1 MSAASSRPARRAA
14 SGAERERPRLERGWR
29 MVDEAR
35 ALFAGALPEA
45 SLPASWRDA
54 RRGFTAVDYLG
65 LLLIGLFNPAVRTL
79 RGLCAATALP
89 RLQRQWGCGPMP
101 LASVSDAQHLVD
113 PAFLLPVIEE
123 LQQRMQAQSAREALP
138 AGSARSRLR
147 EAGFALKI
155 TDSSV
160 LAALPK
166 MLWAAY
172 GAGRP
177 RGDGK
182 THQAVRFHLC
192 FDALSATPEKAV
204 VTAGKIC
211 ERKVWRT
218 LLASAAAPDAHGAH
232 DAENPVNVHIG
243 DRNYGS
249 DFTLLEEL
257 TAKGLHFL
265 VRLRIHEHPEVVE
278 ELPVSAEDRAGGIV
292 RQAWVRLGAAWRR
305 PAARRR
311 AGQNAAAAPDLPPA
325 VRVIWIERENQTVVL
340 ATDLPVSVL
349 RAALAGEMYRERWQ
363 VEFFFRWMKC
373 LLGCGHWLA
382 QSEGGVT
389 LQLYLV
395 MVAALLLQL
404 RCGRRPTRR
413 MLELLQFYFD
423 GQASAEDLARGLERA
438 AREAEK
444 AARSKR
450 LYAQKKAA
458 KKQ

>member
-1 MSAASSRPARRAA
+1 MSASSCRTVRHAA
-14 SGAERERPRLERGWR
+14 PGAEMERVRLERGWR

-45 SLPASWRDA
+45 LLPASWQDA
-54 RRGFTAVDYLG
+54 RRGFTAVDYLS

-79 RGLCAATALP
+79 RGLCAATVLP

-113 PAFLLPVIEE
+113 PALLLPVIDE
-123 LQQRMQAQSAREALP
+123 LSARVQQEAAAQCLD
-138 AGSARSRLR
+138 AGSARARIR
-147 EAGFALKI
+147 MAGFALKVV
-155 TDSSV
+155 DSSV
-160 LAALPK
+160 MAALPR

-177 RGDGK
+177 RGDGRAH
-182 THQAVRFHLC
+182 TAVRFHLN
-192 FDALSATPEKAV
+192 FDVSSASPGHCT
-204 VTAGKIC
+204 VTAGKVC

-218 LLASAAAPDAHGAH
+218 TLQIAAAE
-232 DAENPVNVHIG
+232 AEPKPPPPEAPMSVHMG

-257 TAKGLHFL
+257 TAKGIHFL
-265 VRLRIHEHPEVVE
+265 TRLRILEHPDVVE
-278 ELPVSAEDRAGGIV
+278 ELTVSAEDRAQGIV
-292 RQAWVRLGAAWRR
+292 RQAWVRLGQAWRR
-305 PAARRR
+305 PARRRR
-311 AGQNAAAAPDLPPA
+311 AKNGEAAESLPLA
-325 VRVIWIERENQTVVL
+325 VRVIWIQREDQMIVL

-349 RAALAGEMYRERWQ
+349 SAALAAEMYRERWQ

-382 QSEGGVT
+382 ESQKGVT

-413 MLELLQFYFD
+413 MLELLQFYFA
-423 GQASAEDLARGLERA
+423 GLASAEDLARGLERA
-438 AREAEK
+438 AAEAEK

-450 LYAQKKAA
+450 LYAQKMAA
-458 KKQ
+458 QKK